1 MLITETEFTTNIEKY
16 LSLVNHEEIIITKN
30 GRGIAKLTS
39 LKEDDKV
46 ETIKSFL
53 GSLSNDIS
61 LEQSKDERLKKYE
74 LID

>member
-1 MLITETEFTTNIEKY
+1 MSEFITNIEKY

-30 GRGIAKLTS
+30 DKGIAKLTS
-39 LKEDDKV
+39 LKEDNKV

-61 LEQSKDERLKKYE
+61 LEQSKEERLKKYE